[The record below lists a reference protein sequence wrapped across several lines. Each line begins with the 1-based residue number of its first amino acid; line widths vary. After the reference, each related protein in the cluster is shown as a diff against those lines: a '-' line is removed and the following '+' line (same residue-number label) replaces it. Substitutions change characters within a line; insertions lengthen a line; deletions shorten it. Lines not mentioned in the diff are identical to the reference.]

1 MTFCIP
7 RPIYM
12 TDIIL
17 HSVEEA
23 DMMTVTMSCDHRVVD
38 GAVGAQWMA
47 VFKSYLE
54 DPSTMLL
61 YMN

>member
-1 MTFCIP
+1 
-7 RPIYM
+7 M